1 MKTNLHVQYNINT
14 LIIIPVTCYNVTEAT
29 VNEVFPVHIITLLLS
44 KNSQD
49 SVDICMGTFE
59 KNYLLSFSSSL

>member
-29 VNEVFPVHIITLLLS
+29 VSEVFPVHIITLLLS
-44 KNSQD
+44 KNSKT
-49 SVDICMGTFE
+49 VDIRMGTFE